1 MKASQDRRFSTVAPV
16 STAGAAIT
24 SERLPRWLR
33 VALVTGLVVLA
44 CGVGLLA
51 YRHATQPKTLTVAAG
66 SLDGYVPRFMSAIA
80 ARMAASNSPVRL
92 KVIDKG
98 NTVEAVK
105 SFMAG
110 EADLA
115 IARADAPGVTTAR
128 AVLVMTHAV
137 VLIISLTGSI
147 DSVEDLKGKTI
158 GVVDADINRQIVS
171 VITKEYDLDHAKV
184 RFINVAFSDAA
195 KAIQAKQVH
204 AILMVLP
211 ISPRYLVLLRDLF
224 PRNAKFKP
232 ALVPL
237 DSAGAI
243 AAIARAYE
251 SYELPKGTLRGLPPI
266 PDEDLTTLR
275 VPFYLIARQSLDNDI
290 VEALAKAVMDARRDL
305 ISDHPILAQISA
317 PDTDKDAFVPI
328 HPGAAAFFEGEAK
341 TIFDKYGDQFFYGS
355 MVLGSLMSILAAI
368 WKFMTRSHET
378 AQRPMLRL
386 YALMG
391 QISESRDSAELA
403 SVEAQIDDIL
413 KRELERYSTGAIDA
427 GEMGALGLA
436 THRLEYAMVQRRL
449 ALNGTTTAPIGESV
463 PRSSAGEHV
472 RWQPINIR

>member
-1 MKASQDRRFSTVAPV
+1 MKERRISTVATV
-16 STAGAAIT
+16 SAVGVAIT
-24 SERLPRWLR
+24 SRRLPRWLR
-33 VALVTGLVVLA
+33 VTLVAGLVALA
-44 CGVGLLA
+44 CGVGLLS
-51 YRHATQPKTLTVAAG
+51 YRHSTQPKTLTVAAG

-80 ARMAASNSPVRL
+80 ARMASSNSPVRL

-98 NTVEAVK
+98 NTVEAVN

-115 IARADAPGVTTAR
+115 IVRADAPGASTAR

-137 VLIISLTGSI
+137 VLIISLSSSI
-147 DSVEDLKGKTI
+147 DGIEDLRGKTV
-158 GVVDADINRQIVS
+158 GVVGADINRKIVS
-171 VITKEYDLDHAKV
+171 DITKEYDLEHAKV
-184 RFINVAFSDAA
+184 RFIDVAFSDAA

-204 AILMVLP
+204 AILMVMP
-211 ISPRYLVLLRDLF
+211 ISPWYLALLRDLF

-232 ALVPL
+232 TLIPI

-251 SYELPKGTLRGLPPI
+251 SYDLPKGTLRGLPPM

-275 VPFYLIARQSLDNDI
+275 IPFYLVAKQTLDKEI
-290 VEALAKAVMDARRDL
+290 VESLAKAIMDARRDL
-305 ISDHPILAQISA
+305 SADFPILTQISA
-317 PDTDKDAFVPI
+317 PDTDKDAFIPI
-328 HPGAAAFFEGEAK
+328 HPGAAAFFEGDAK

-355 MVLGSLMSILAAI
+355 MLFGSLVSILAAI

-378 AQRPMLRL
+378 AQRPLLQL

-391 QISESRDSAELA
+391 QISASRDSSELT
-403 SVEAQIDDIL
+403 SVESQIDDIL

-436 THRLEYAMVQRRL
+436 THRLEYAMAQRRL
-449 ALNGTTTAPIGESV
+449 ALNGTTASTSSPATEVLAPIGDKH
-463 PRSSAGEHV
+463 SAIVSG
-472 RWQPINIR
+472 